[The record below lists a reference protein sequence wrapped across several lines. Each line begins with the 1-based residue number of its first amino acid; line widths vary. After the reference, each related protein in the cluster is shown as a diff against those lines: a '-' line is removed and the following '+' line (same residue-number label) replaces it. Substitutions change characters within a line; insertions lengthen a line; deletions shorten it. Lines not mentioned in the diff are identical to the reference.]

1 MAFDVSALAAD
12 FVKEDPSKVI
22 YKQLAK
28 GNTSSLMVVQPS
40 IKSAETINKLASRAV
55 WQSGTSC
62 GFSASGDTVATQ
74 RTLTVG
80 KIKLNMKWCDKDLE
94 PTFLQGALTAGSKYD
109 TLALREQILGDIEQ
123 NMMLDIENAIWQGD
137 TGSGDVYLNKF
148 DGLIKIINAAS
159 DEITATP
166 VAWSVANS
174 RTALQNVYSSL
185 TDDMIANPKL
195 KVFMGLSEARDY
207 RMKLGI
213 DNLYHITGAEGKL
226 YLENTDIEIIP
237 TKGLSGTKK
246 IYAIATDNM
255 YLGVDLANE
264 EEKWDLFYAKEADEI
279 RFVSEFK
286 MGVQVAFPDQIV
298 KQVNT

>member
-1 MAFDVSALAAD
+1 MAFDVSALASD
-12 FVKEDPSKVI
+12 FEKEDASKAI
-22 YKQLAK
+22 YKKIAQ
-28 GNTSSLMVVQPS
+28 GRTSSMMVVQPN
-40 IKSAETINKLASRAV
+40 IKSAEKISLLASRAV
-55 WQSGTSC
+55 WQTGGSC
-62 GFSASGDTVATQ
+62 GFNASGDTVATY

-94 PTFLQGALTAGSKYD
+94 PTYYQGVLTAGSTYD
-109 TLALREQILGDIEQ
+109 TLALREKILADIDQ
-123 NMMLDIENAIWQGD
+123 NIIADVERAIWQGD
-137 TGSGDVYLNKF
+137 TGSANVYLNKF

-159 DEITATP
+159 NEITATP
-166 VAWSVANS
+166 SAWSVANS
-174 RTALQNVYSSL
+174 RTALQAVYAAL
-185 TDDMIANPKL
+185 TDDMLANPKL

-207 RMKLGI
+207 RMKLGL

-226 YLENTDIEIIP
+226 YLENTDVEIIP
-237 TKGLSGTKK
+237 TLGLSGTKK

-264 EEKWDLFYAKEADEI
+264 EEKYDLFYAKEADEI